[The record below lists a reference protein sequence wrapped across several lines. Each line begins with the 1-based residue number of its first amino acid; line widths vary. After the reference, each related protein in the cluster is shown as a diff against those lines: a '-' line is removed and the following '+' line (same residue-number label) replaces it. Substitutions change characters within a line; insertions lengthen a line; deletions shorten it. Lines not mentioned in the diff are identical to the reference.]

1 MENLPTISS
10 RKVKR
15 NIRNKNM
22 LMKVKIFWMRWIQF
36 CSWEVKIIMIE
47 SKSKLR
53 KKAIRKVQKMKDQEN
68 KIN

>member
-1 MENLPTISS
+1 
-10 RKVKR
+10 
-15 NIRNKNM
+15 M
-22 LMKVKIFWMRWIQF
+22 LRKVKIFWMRWIQF